1 MTVNNR
7 ILTRVFEIIKHGEY
21 IQNYIKGKTFEDYEG
36 DIGLRHSVE
45 RCLEIVGLSMAKIRD
60 TDISVADSFT
70 DYHKII
76 ALRNVLAHTYF
87 KSKVRQIWNAVQEN
101 LPILLNEARLYINTN
116 LDDKYRETF

>member
-1 MTVNNR
+1 MTVKNR
-7 ILTRVFEIIKHGEY
+7 ILTRVFEIIRHGEY
-21 IQNYIKGKTFEDYEG
+21 IQNYVEGKTFEDYVG

-60 TDISVADSFT
+60 TDISVAESFT

-87 KSKVRQIWNAVQEN
+87 RSKIRQIWNAVQEN
-101 LPILLNEARLYINTN
+101 LPILLNEARRYIDTN
-116 LDDKYRETF
+116 LDANYRETF